1 MQSDLRHNQVKY
13 DKKMISIT
21 LMSNFYRKYV
31 DLGNKLKK
39 RLNCDGICSCRKPE
53 SGTEI
58 DKKCSQY
65 ERKRQMVPQKALKIG
80 IFRSFEL

>member
-39 RLNCDGICSCRKPE
+39 RLNCDGI
-53 SGTEI
+53 
-58 DKKCSQY
+58 
-65 ERKRQMVPQKALKIG
+65 
-80 IFRSFEL
+80 